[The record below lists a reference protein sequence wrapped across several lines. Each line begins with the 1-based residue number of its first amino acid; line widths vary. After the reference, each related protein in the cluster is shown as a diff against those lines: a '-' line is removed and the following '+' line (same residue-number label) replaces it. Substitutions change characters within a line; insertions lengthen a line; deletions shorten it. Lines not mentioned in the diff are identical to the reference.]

1 MRIRWRGLELPS
13 RVEVDRETLTPTY
26 GKFIIE
32 PFERGY
38 GTTVGNSL
46 RRVLLSSLVGSAVT
60 GIRIDGVKHEFSSM
74 DGVVQDV
81 TEMILNVKS
90 LVVRLEDE
98 GVQTLKLA
106 GSKKGPLT
114 AGSIEAPP
122 SVTVIN
128 PDLEMITLSKDVD
141 FAMTMTAKTG
151 RGYVTAAENDS
162 EDAPIGSIAVDSI
175 FSPVRRVR
183 YSTEDTRVGQR
194 TNYDRLTLEI
204 WTNGVVTPE
213 MGLVEASKI
222 LRKHLNPF
230 VQYFELGTEFQ
241 DRGGVL
247 DAIGAEEPA
256 PAHDDRLDMP
266 VADMEFSV
274 RASNCLQS
282 EGIMMLRDLV
292 GRRES
297 DLLEVRNFGKTT
309 LTEIKSKLD
318 ELGLALADE
327 E

>member
-13 RVEVDRETLTPTY
+13 RVEADRETLTPTY
-26 GKFIIE
+26 GKFIVE

-46 RRVLLSSLVGSAVT
+46 RRVLLSSLMGSAVT
-60 GIRIDGVKHEFSSM
+60 GIRVEGVKHEFSAI
-74 DGVVQDV
+74 DGVVEDV
-81 TEMILNVKS
+81 TEIILNVKS
-90 LVVRLEDE
+90 LVVKLEDE
-98 GVQTLKLA
+98 GVQTFKLE
-106 GSKKGPLT
+106 GSKKGVLT
-114 AGSIEAPP
+114 AGMIEAEP
-122 SVTVIN
+122 SVTIIN

-141 FAMTMTAKTG
+141 FSMTMTARTG

-162 EDAPIGSIAVDSI
+162 EHAPIGFIAVDSV

-213 MGLVEASKI
+213 MALVEASKI
-222 LRKHLNPF
+222 FRKHLNPF

-241 DRGGVL
+241 ETGGVL
-247 DAIGAEEPA
+247 ETVLGGEAAAGE
-256 PAHDDRLDMP
+256 DDKLNTP
-266 VADMEFSV
+266 VADLNLSV

-282 EGIMMLRDLV
+282 EGITTVRDLV
-292 GRRES
+292 SRKES
-297 DLLEVRNFGKTT
+297 ELLEVRNFGKTT
-309 LTEIKSKLD
+309 LAEIKSRLE
-318 ELGLALADE
+318 ELGVALAADE
-327 E
+327 